1 MAHEETKLQ
10 LTNAI
15 ISKVD
20 LGRLRRELN
29 AVDDFVIQSK
39 VRKAGQQPALP
50 RTSLNL
56 EELAKAN
63 KLNLLVDGDRKDL
76 NTNLTELYSRA
87 PVMRM
92 SFASE
97 PSPAFLK
104 NIINWLRQEIH
115 PHILI
120 QTGLQPNI
128 AAGCIVQTNSKY
140 FDLSL
145 RKHFEKNRGL
155 LNGGIMTK
163 ARANG

>member
-1 MAHEETKLQ
+1 MAHEETKLL

-20 LGRLRRELN
+20 LGRLRRELD
-29 AVDDFVIQSK
+29 AISDFIIQSK

-63 KLNLLVDGDRKDL
+63 KLNLLVDGDRKGL
-76 NTNLTELYSRA
+76 NASLTELYSHA

-104 NIINWLRQEIH
+104 KIITWLRQEIH
-115 PHILI
+115 QHILI
-120 QTGLQPNI
+120 QTGLQPGI

-145 RKHFEKNRGL
+145 RKHFEKNREL
-155 LNGGIMTK
+155 LNSGLK
-163 ARANG
+163 AESN